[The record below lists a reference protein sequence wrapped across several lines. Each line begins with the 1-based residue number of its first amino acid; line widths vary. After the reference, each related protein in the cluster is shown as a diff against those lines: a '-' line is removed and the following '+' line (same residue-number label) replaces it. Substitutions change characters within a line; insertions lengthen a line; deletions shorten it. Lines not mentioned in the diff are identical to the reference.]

1 MKHLPF
7 LLFGLMLFCILF
19 GCKGNNSQ
27 ETALAQQA
35 EDSAM
40 NTGNALTSYVGNW
53 DSDNGNVLMSYI
65 GNKDSVFRIVED
77 SIYRYMQY
85 NKIELPANTIM
96 QYNIVDSLLHMVYD
110 LKAPQISTIE
120 VEQDFAVSSHQIQ
133 FLNHY
138 LLEKIDE
145 IADHRLSKLLQEE
158 KSLADRLITAQHEFL
173 KAHIDNANADG
184 SYSFIKY
191 YNTSIAIHHGRNE
204 SLKDLYFSMTSNN
217 YHVPMKYRDIS
228 DSLFDKE
235 YAHILNDLIPQTF
248 EDEPFPLYDETA
260 DRQALLKAKK
270 AWYDFISKR
279 NEIAS
284 VLQGKQKDIWNNA
297 TYRFLRSHLIT
308 LKNEFNDMGAFTSET
323 AELLLPDSC
332 TYEQLLAYPNFTTK
346 WNEHLKEFE

>member
-1 MKHLPF
+1 MKRLPF
-7 LLFGLMLFCILF
+7 LLFGLMSFCILF
-19 GCKGNNSQ
+19 GCKSNNGQ
-27 ETALAQQA
+27 ETGVAHQ
-35 EDSAM
+35 EDDSAV
-40 NTGNALTSYVGNW
+40 NTGNALASYVGNC

-65 GNKDSVFRIVED
+65 GNKDSVFGIVGD

-85 NKIELPANTIM
+85 NKIELPANPMM
-96 QYNIVDSLLHMVYD
+96 QYCLVDSLLHMVYD
-110 LKAPQISTIE
+110 LKAPQVSTIE

-145 IADHRLSKLLQEE
+145 IANHRLSKLLQEE
-158 KSLADRLITAQHEFL
+158 KSLADSLITAQHGFL

-217 YHVPMKYRDIS
+217 YHVPMKYKDIPE
-228 DSLFDKE
+228 SLFDKE

-270 AWYDFISKR
+270 AWSDFISKR

-297 TYRFLRSHLIT
+297 TYRFQHSHLIT

-323 AELLLPDSC
+323 AGLLLPDSC

-346 WNEHLKEFE
+346 WNEHLK